1 MDLQPGQNLSI
12 TRHPAAPAV
21 VEIELSW
28 EPAAAPLT
36 LDSSAFALT
45 GQGKVRDDGDFV
57 FYNQPTLAGGGIQR
71 GGDGRTFTIHF
82 AQLPAG
88 LERIVIA
95 LTIDQGQQRG
105 QSFGQLNQV
114 RADLRDAS
122 NKTPLAAFPLATQR
136 MPETALIVGEFYLR
150 NGEWKFRAV
159 GQGFVGGLGPLARQY
174 GVDVADDPDAAA
186 PSPPPPVAQPT
197 PAPPRPAPPPA
208 AVPPPPPPKPIR
220 LEKITLE
227 KKGNSISL
235 EKKGQDFG
243 EIVINLNWN
252 QGGGSGGGFFSR
264 LTGGNRGVDLDLGC
278 LFRLRDGR
286 AGAVQAL
293 GDSFG
298 SLQEPPY
305 VQLMGDDRTGAS
317 AQGEFLHINGRQW
330 NQLDRV
336 LVFAFIY
343 QGAPNWAETDAVVT
357 LQTPDQPT
365 LEIRLDSHHREHRMC
380 ALALLE
386 NQGGNIKVTKLAEY
400 FRDHRLMDQAYG
412 FGLRWVAGSKE

>member
-1 MDLQPGQNLSI
+1 MHLQPGQNLSI

-21 VEIELSW
+21 VEIELGW
-28 EPAAAPLT
+28 EPTTTPLT

-45 GQGKVRDDGDFV
+45 GQGKVRGDGDFV
-57 FYNQPTLAGGGIQR
+57 FYNQPALAGGGIQR
-71 GGDGRTFTIHF
+71 GGDGRTFTIAF
-82 AQLPAG
+82 AQLPASI
-88 LERIVIA
+88 ERIVIA
-95 LTIDQGQQRG
+95 LTIDQGQRRG

-114 RADLRDAS
+114 RADLRAAAG
-122 NKTPLAAFPLATQR
+122 KTSLAAFPLATR
-136 MPETALIVGEFYLR
+136 GMPETALIVGEFYLR

-186 PSPPPPVAQPT
+186 PAPP
-197 PAPPRPAPPPA
+197 PAPPRPAVPA
-208 AVPPPPPPKPIR
+208 AAPPPPPKPIR

-235 EKKGQDFG
+235 EKKGQGFG

-252 QGGGSGGGFFSR
+252 QGSGGGGGFFSR

-298 SLQEPPY
+298 SLQDPPY
-305 VQLMGDDRTGAS
+305 IQLMGDDRTGAS

-336 LVFAFIY
+336 LVYAFIY
-343 QGAPNWAETDAVVT
+343 EGTPNWAETDAVVT

-386 NQGGNIKVTKLAEY
+386 NQGGNIKVTKLVEY

-412 FGLRWVAGSKE
+412 FGLRWVAGSKD

>member
-1 MDLQPGQNLSI
+1 MDLQPGQNISL
-12 TRHPAAPAV
+12 TQRQPAPTN
-21 VEIELSW
+21 VEIALAW
-28 EPAAAPLT
+28 EPANTSLAI
-36 LDSSAFALT
+36 DSSAFALT
-45 GQGKVRDDGDFV
+45 SQGKVRDDGDFI

-71 GGDGRTFTIHF
+71 AGDGRAFTVNF
-82 AQLPAG
+82 AALPAAT
-88 LERIVIA
+88 ERVVIA
-95 LTIDQGQQRG
+95 LTIDQGQRRG

-114 RADLRDAS
+114 RAEIRDAGS
-122 NKTPLAAFPLATQR
+122 QAVLAAFPLSTKMMA
-136 MPETALIVGEFYLR
+136 ETALIVGELYRR
-150 NGEWKFRAV
+150 NAEWKFRAV
-159 GQGFVGGLGPLARQY
+159 GQGFVGGLGPLAQQY
-174 GVDVADDPDAAA
+174 GVDVADDPDAAE
-186 PSPPPPVAQPT
+186 PP
-197 PAPPRPAPPPA
+197 PPPA
-208 AVPPPPPPKPIR
+208 ARPLPTPTPAAPAQPIR

-235 EKKGQDFG
+235 EKKGQGFG

-252 QGGGSGGGFFSR
+252 QGSGGGGGFFSR
-264 LTGGNRGVDLDLGC
+264 LTGGSRGVDLDLGC

-293 GDSFG
+293 GESFG

-317 AQGEFLHINGRQW
+317 ARGEFLHINGRQW

-412 FGLRWVAGSKE
+412 FGLRWVAGSKD

>member
-1 MDLQPGQNLSI
+1 
-12 TRHPAAPAV
+12 
-21 VEIELSW
+21 
-28 EPAAAPLT
+28 
-36 LDSSAFALT
+36 
-45 GQGKVRDDGDFV
+45 
-57 FYNQPTLAGGGIQR
+57 
-71 GGDGRTFTIHF
+71 
-82 AQLPAG
+82 
-88 LERIVIA
+88 
-95 LTIDQGQQRG
+95 
-105 QSFGQLNQV
+105 
-114 RADLRDAS
+114 
-122 NKTPLAAFPLATQR
+122 

-174 GVDVADDPDAAA
+174 GVDVADDPD
-186 PSPPPPVAQPT
+186 VA
-197 PAPPRPAPPPA
+197 APPPA
-208 AVPPPPPPKPIR
+208 PPVARANARAAPSAALPPPHAAPAAPPSKPSGSG
-220 LEKITLE
+220 KITLE

-252 QGGGSGGGFFSR
+252 QGSGGGGFFSR

-298 SLQEPPY
+298 SLQERLMS
-305 VQLMGDDRTGAS
+305 LMGDDRTGAS
-317 AQGEFLHINGRQW
+317 TEGEFLHINGRQW
-330 NQLDRV
+330 NQVDRV

-343 QGAPNWAETDAVVT
+343 EGAPNWAETDAVVT

-365 LEIRLDSHHREHRMC
+365 LEIRIDSHHREHRMC

-412 FGLRWVAGSKE
+412 FGLRWVAGSKD